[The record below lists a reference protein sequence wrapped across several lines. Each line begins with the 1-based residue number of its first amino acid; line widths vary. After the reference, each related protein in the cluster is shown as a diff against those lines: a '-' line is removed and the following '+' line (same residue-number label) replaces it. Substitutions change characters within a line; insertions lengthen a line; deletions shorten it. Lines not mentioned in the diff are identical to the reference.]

1 MQCLINSCFTKLF
14 WGEIQCSPVS
24 LLVIHSTN
32 IYCVCVCVCMYVCMH
47 VCIHVALLTYTMF
60 KHLSSN
66 KEKKPESDLGPVF
79 PESFGFFRAMRGE
92 QGKGRWRLREA
103 WETGAEGGVDRWMG
117 GRDGGRTGV
126 MPQGQQ
132 GGAQRGKGQNWK
144 WWTMNSAWNTA
155 SGHLYTA
162 IRPQKLCPPPPHTH
176 TVYQNYPK
184 PVI

>member
-1 MQCLINSCFTKLF
+1 MYL
-14 WGEIQCSPVS
+14 
-24 LLVIHSTN
+24 
-32 IYCVCVCVCMYVCMH
+32 YVC
-47 VCIHVALLTYTMF
+47 VALLTYTMF

-66 KEKKPESDLGPVF
+66 KEKKPESDLGPIF

-117 GRDGGRTGV
+117 GGQEWCPRGR
-126 MPQGQQ
+126 Q
-132 GGAQRGKGQNWK
+132 GGAQRGKGQNLK

-162 IRPQKLCPPPPHTH
+162 IRSQKLPPPHTRTRTH
-176 TVYQNYPK
+176 THNTKTILNQSYKCYCYNNTKTREHSY
-184 PVI
+184 IYTHCTLLCYWDIYSCTILL